1 MAELGGERWTMMTEE
16 RLTGLKPIEGQV
28 LSLLAR
34 GYNATRMAEELHISR
49 QYVYFLMREL
59 RLRFLVLSNPALVSR
74 AIGDGILQPDGTIT
88 LTTTSDSRNP

>member
-1 MAELGGERWTMMTEE
+1 MMTED
-16 RLTGLKPIEGQV
+16 RITGLKPIEGQV

-34 GYNATRMAEELHISR
+34 GYNASRMAEELNISR

-88 LTTTSDSRNP
+88 LILTTDPKNT